1 MPCARAGSG
10 VARVDCP
17 AADEGRLDTGVVKND
32 RGIPRMSNGC
42 CCNDHWLVTKSAGP
56 EVANLDVADWPAS
69 ASLLSDVFLEL
80 PKLLRLTCA
89 FPSSDDSEKW
99 APLAIN

>member
-1 MPCARAGSG
+1 
-10 VARVDCP
+10 
-17 AADEGRLDTGVVKND
+17 
-32 RGIPRMSNGC
+32 MSNGC
-42 CCNDHWLVTKSAGP
+42 CCNDHWLVTKSPGP
-56 EVANLDVADWPAS
+56 EVANLDVAGWPAP

-89 FPSSDDSEKW
+89 FPSVDDFEER